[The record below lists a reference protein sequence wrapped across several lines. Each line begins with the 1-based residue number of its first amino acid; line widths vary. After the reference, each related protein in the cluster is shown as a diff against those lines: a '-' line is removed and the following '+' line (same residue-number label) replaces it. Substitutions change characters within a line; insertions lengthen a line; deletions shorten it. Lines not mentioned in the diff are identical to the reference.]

1 LEEAQLAT
9 YRIRRVGSCIV
20 VGTEHEA
27 ILTCKNLAVA
37 RRAVADAERTQRI
50 PTLQLLAEH
59 AARTNAAAPPE
70 EGGTAP
76 ADEMT
81 SDGPDALD

>member
-1 LEEAQLAT
+1 MAT
-9 YRIRRVGSCIV
+9 YRIRRLGSCIV

-37 RRAVADAERTQRI
+37 RRTVADAERAQRI

-59 AARTNAAAPPE
+59 AAKTNAVAPPE
-70 EGGTAP
+70 DTA
-76 ADEMT
+76 ASLDEIASAVVAIVP
-81 SDGPDALD
+81 SD